1 MIEFNVPAMSC
12 GHCAGAIT
20 QALKLVDPQVRV
32 EVDLS
37 GKTVKVESTVSPK
50 AIASALADAGYPPA
64 A

>member
-12 GHCAGAIT
+12 GHCAGVIT
-20 QALKLVDPQVRV
+20 QTLKLVDPQARV

-37 GKTVKVESTVSPK
+37 GKKVKVESSVSPQ
-50 AIASALADAGYPPA
+50 ALASALVDAGYPPA